1 MDQWVWPAYV
11 GIFGGVVV
19 FAAVFVPALAV
30 QMRRYGRLSL
40 ARLLGAAA
48 LAVYGVALVA
58 YTMLPMPS
66 GDVVAWCAQYATDGA
81 QLRPFQ
87 FVDDIR
93 AGTAGLGWKATMTS
107 TVVLQVVFNVVLF
120 VPLGFFARR
129 FLGRGVIVST
139 LLGAATSLLIEVTQY
154 TGIYGLVPCSY
165 RVADIDDLLANT
177 AGALI
182 GALIAPLLLGWMP
195 QTRELAR
202 TRLTPRPVTTWRRWA
217 GMLIDAAAATALGA
231 VLVISLRFIR
241 FGAGQDVSPGDL
253 ELTEWVLQ
261 YPVPFLIVFT
271 APALFGSGASLGQ
284 RLVWLRPVTSGGR
297 LPGHGRLLARAWAT
311 GGLWLALLAA
321 AAAPDSAE
329 HITVR
334 LDQIAALLGLA
345 AVLAVIGGTHRGLSG
360 MVTGLHVVDARPDP
374 QDDADSD
381 PLPAHPC
388 PRNTGE
394 GLPSP
399 CTGRDL

>member
-40 ARLLGAAA
+40 PRLLGTAA

-66 GDVVAWCAQYATDGA
+66 GDVAAWCAQYATDGA

-93 AGTAGLGWKATMTS
+93 SGTAGLGLKATLTS
-107 TVVLQVVFNVVLF
+107 TVVLQVVFNVALF

-154 TGIYGLVPCSY
+154 TGIYGLIPCSY
-165 RVADIDDLLANT
+165 RVADVDDLMANT

-217 GMLIDAAAATALGA
+217 GMLIDAAAAIALGA

-241 FGAGQDVSPGDL
+241 AGAGQHVTPGDL

-284 RLVWLRPVTSGGR
+284 RLVWLRPVTSGGA

-321 AAAPDSAE
+321 AGAPELPEDAATA
-329 HITVR
+329 
-334 LDQIAALLGLA
+334 LDRAAVLVAIAAA
-345 AVLAVIGGTHRGLSG
+345 LAVIGGTHRGLSG
-360 MVTGLHVVDARPDP
+360 MVTGLHMVDARPDV
-374 QDDADSD
+374 QDNAQSD
-381 PLPAHPC
+381 PPQNQRLPRTPGDGT
-388 PRNTGE
+388 P
-394 GLPSP
+394 
-399 CTGRDL
+399 